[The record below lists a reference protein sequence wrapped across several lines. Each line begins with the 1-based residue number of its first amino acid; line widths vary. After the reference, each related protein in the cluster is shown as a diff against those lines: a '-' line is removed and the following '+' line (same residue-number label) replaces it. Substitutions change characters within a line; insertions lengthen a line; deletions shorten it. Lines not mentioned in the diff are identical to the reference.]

1 MQQPYWQVGYPTE
14 YRALD
19 EQHQEIDEKIGA
31 LEALLSGPESARAA
45 ALIADFRNRL
55 EEHFLLEQ
63 RVMTTCKYP
72 GLSHHVDVHDFI
84 IRNVEVV
91 TQMFSGEAMVDAR
104 ARIVAHLQ
112 ESLREDVAVDA
123 AFKEFLDRRVGISAL
138 RA

>member
-19 EQHQEIDEKIGA
+19 EQHKEIDQKIRE
-31 LEALLSGPESARAA
+31 LDALLSGPETARAA
-45 ALIADFRNRL
+45 ELIADFRNRL

-72 GLSHHVDVHDFI
+72 GLSNHIQVHDFI
-84 IRNVEVV
+84 IQNVEVV

-104 ARIVAHLQ
+104 GRIVAHLQ
-112 ESLREDVAVDA
+112 ENLREDVAVDA
-123 AFKEFLDRRVGISAL
+123 ALKDFLDQRVGKLAL